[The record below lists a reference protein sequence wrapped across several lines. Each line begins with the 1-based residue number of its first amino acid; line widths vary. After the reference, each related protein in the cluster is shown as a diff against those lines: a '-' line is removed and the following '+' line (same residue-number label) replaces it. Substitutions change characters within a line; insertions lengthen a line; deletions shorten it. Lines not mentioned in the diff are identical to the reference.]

1 MITQE
6 QLKEAQE
13 RVSALKKYLDIDS
26 KKIEVEEEELRT
38 HVADFWEDRE
48 KAEAQMRKIKE
59 LHFWIDSYMDL
70 EKLVEELNLAFDFV
84 KEELVTEE
92 ELDSL
97 YARVID
103 SIEKLELRNM
113 LRREE
118 DKLGV
123 VLKINS
129 GAGGTESQDWAQMLM
144 RLYLRYAEKH
154 GYKTSIAQLLEGRR
168 CRQKVCDN

>member
-1 MITQE
+1 
-6 QLKEAQE
+6 
-13 RVSALKKYLDIDS
+13 
-26 KKIEVEEEELRT
+26 
-38 HVADFWEDRE
+38 
-48 KAEAQMRKIKE
+48 MRKIKE

-129 GAGGTESQDWAQMLM
+129 GAGGTESRD
-144 RLYLRYAEKH
+144 
-154 GYKTSIAQLLEGRR
+154 
-168 CRQKVCDN
+168 

>member
-6 QLKEAQE
+6 QLKNVEE
-13 RVSALKKYLDIDS
+13 RTEALKHYLDIDS

-59 LHFWIDSYMDL
+59 LHFWIDSYTAL
-70 EKLVEELNLAFDFV
+70 EKMGEELRLAFDFV

-92 ELDSL
+92 EVDQQYEACLKEL
-97 YARVID
+97 ER
-103 SIEKLELRNM
+103 LELRNM

-129 GAGGTESQDWAQMLM
+129 GAGGCRVAEAVRRFNQ
-144 RLYLRYAEKH
+144 AEKTPMECMLFISEL
-154 GYKTSIAQLLEGRR
+154 KKMLAN
-168 CRQKVCDN
+168 C